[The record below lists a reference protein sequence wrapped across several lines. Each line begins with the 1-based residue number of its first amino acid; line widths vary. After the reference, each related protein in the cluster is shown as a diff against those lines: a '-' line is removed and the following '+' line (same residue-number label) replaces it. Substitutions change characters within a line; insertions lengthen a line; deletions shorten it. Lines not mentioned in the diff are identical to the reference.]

1 VTDALQRLPRAELAA
16 LAREYL
22 LAGHM
27 IDRAGMPYV
36 IKEFGLPAMRDVAI
50 EEWTSASPVYTRRI
64 RRALA
69 FEGDDVATIFKG
81 MQFDIGAPHQ
91 FMDFRFAVHDAT
103 HGEFSLAS
111 CGALMDVEPLGEE
124 FVVTMCHHIEDP
136 TFDATASATN
146 PRARMRPV
154 HRPPRIPA
162 GRMPHCNWL
171 VEIDPHAEPLTE
183 PEGARWLATSR
194 AANASLATPA
204 TDPEPGDGDHDYA
217 GAFDAGVA
225 FERFSHPTLVRLLDE
240 IALQGHLLA
249 RAFMRSI
256 ERRSD
261 RATAMRLGAHQL
273 TGVAGLTA
281 SRLARFLGT
290 AGGAADVA
298 RVLDVHPA
306 LRPRAYVAASVEPS
320 ADGSVVVELAPCD
333 GLDEGDRLTWPA
345 VLAGDGRDAIGAIAR
360 AVDPSARVERTDP
373 GETPVWSVTFDPT
386 QDLPVAEEVGVASF
400 STGASFAFR
409 PTSDVER

>member
-1 VTDALQRLPRAELAA
+1 VTGPFASMSGAELAR

-36 IKEFGLPAMRDVAI
+36 MKELGLDAMREVAI
-50 EEWTSASPVYTRRI
+50 EEWMSASPVYTRRI
-64 RRALA
+64 RRALG

-91 FMDFRFAVHDAT
+91 FMDFQFTVHDAA

-111 CGALMDVEPLGEE
+111 CGALMDVEPMGEE

-154 HRPPRIPA
+154 HRPPRVPA
-162 GRMPHCNWL
+162 DRLPHCNWL
-171 VEIDPHAEPLTE
+171 VEIDPNAEPLRE

-194 AANASLATPA
+194 AARTELRTE
-204 TDPEPGDGDHDYA
+204 PEDSADGDTTYH
-217 GAFDAGVA
+217 GFDPDLA
-225 FERFSHPTLVRLLDE
+225 FERFSRATLVRLLDE

-249 RAFMRSI
+249 RAYMGAVEKRT
-256 ERRSD
+256 D
-261 RATAMRLGAHQL
+261 AATAASLGAHQL

-281 SRLARFLGT
+281 KRLARFL
-290 AGGAADVA
+290 AADAGLDTVA
-298 RVLDVHPA
+298 RVLELHPA
-306 LRPRAYVAASVEPS
+306 FRPSAYVSTRVDRNDDAIMFA
-320 ADGSVVVELAPCD
+320 LLPCD
-333 GLDEGDRLTWPA
+333 ALNEGDRLTWPA
-345 VLAGDGRDAIGAIAR
+345 ILAEARNDTIAAIAR
-360 AVDPSARVERTDP
+360 AVDPRTAVERVQQ
-373 GETPVWSVTFDPT
+373 GASVSAWRITTGAPEVAA
-386 QDLPVAEEVGVASF
+386 VAEEVTVASF
-400 STGASFAFR
+400 STGAAFEFR
-409 PTSDVER
+409 TPNVPQ